1 MKRNELIKLREL
13 MAKEITKRDR
23 LKELLTSDLV
33 KEYIELSNTKAKKLD
48 SNQELLNKILSSFL
62 VTETNEIYVCTR
74 AYLVD
79 WDVCYEDTNYYSRN
93 LAINSPKA
101 EYKIYVDI
109 ESGKSFT
116 KTDETTDGN
125 PEKLIATFEQNHIV
139 LNPHNT
145 CDNKNGYHEVRLEF
159 FEAAL
164 KDGQAKAKKLIL
176 KKYPQKIN

>member
-13 MAKEITKRDR
+13 MAKEIARRDR
-23 LKELLTSDLV
+23 LKELLNTDLI
-33 KEYIELSNTKAKKLD
+33 KEYIELTNTKAKKLD
-48 SNQELLNKILSSFL
+48 SDQELLKSILSSFL

-101 EYKIYVDI
+101 ETKIYVDI

-116 KTDETTDGN
+116 KSKETTNGN
-125 PEKLIATFEQNHIV
+125 PEKLISTFEQNNIV
-139 LNPHNT
+139 LNPYNT

-159 FEAAL
+159 FESAL

-176 KKYPQKIN
+176 KKYPQMIN